1 MPTLNDFDR
10 QDRPLPRVRF
20 DRNEL
25 AGSFGDIGTDL
36 PLIVAMIA
44 AAGLDVDFVRGDAR
58 KFRLGRRFKL
68 IFMAFNSL
76 QHLGRREDLEGL
88 FSSVKRHLAP
98 GDGVLRHYP
107 LLFPQPCEAFGP
119 GVSCVFDALHRSHR
133 RSPAGRAA

>member
-98 GDGVLRHYP
+98 GDGVLKR
-107 LLFPQPCEAFGP
+107 
-119 GVSCVFDALHRSHR
+119 
-133 RSPAGRAA
+133 